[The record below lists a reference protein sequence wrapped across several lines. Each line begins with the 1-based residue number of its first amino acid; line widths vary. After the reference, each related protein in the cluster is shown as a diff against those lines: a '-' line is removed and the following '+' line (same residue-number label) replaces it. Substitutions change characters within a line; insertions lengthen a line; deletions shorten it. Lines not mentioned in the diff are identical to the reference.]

1 MANKQKLS
9 TTINKSIITKLRDQN
24 KLNDSLLV
32 LVSNLTLEDLIAI
45 KLELS
50 CDLINNRLY
59 GFDIWRNSNK
69 IVQEAILKFAISTT
83 KSKKDAAR
91 FLNLTYLEF
100 KKLLRKYEVEDYFK
114 DVWNFKAD
122 RFNLTKTFVRMP
134 HRGRKIIWRLA
145 GGEQEIHTRSV
156 FL

>member
-32 LVSNLTLEDLIAI
+32 LISNLTLEDLIAI

-50 CDLINNRLY
+50 CNLINNRLY

-83 KSKKDAAR
+83 NSKKDAAR
-91 FLNLTYLEF
+91 FLGLTYIEF
-100 KKLLRKYEVEDYFK
+100 KRVVSKYDVDNFFTED
-114 DVWNFKAD
+114 
-122 RFNLTKTFVRMP
+122 
-134 HRGRKIIWRLA
+134 I
-145 GGEQEIHTRSV
+145 
-156 FL
+156 

>member
-9 TTINKSIITKLRDQN
+9 TTINKSIITKLKDQS

-32 LVSNLTLEDLIAI
+32 LISNLTLEDLIAI

-50 CDLINNRLY
+50 CNFINNRLY

-69 IVQEAILKFAISTT
+69 IIQEAILKFAISTT

-91 FLNLTYLEF
+91 FLDLTYVEF
-100 KKLLRKYEVEDYFK
+100 KKLLRKYEVENYFN
-114 DVWNFKAD
+114 DV
-122 RFNLTKTFVRMP
+122 
-134 HRGRKIIWRLA
+134 
-145 GGEQEIHTRSV
+145 
-156 FL
+156 

>member
-32 LVSNLTLEDLIAI
+32 LISNLTLEDLIAI

-59 GFDIWRNSNK
+59 GFDIWRNSVY
-69 IVQEAILKFAISTT
+69 IVKDALLKFAISTT

-91 FLNLTYLEF
+91 FLGLTYADF
-100 KKLLRKYEVEDYFK
+100 KTACKKFK
-114 DVWNFKAD
+114 ID
-122 RFNLTKTFVRMP
+122 
-134 HRGRKIIWRLA
+134 I
-145 GGEQEIHTRSV
+145 
-156 FL
+156 

>member
-32 LVSNLTLEDLIAI
+32 LISNLTLEDLIAI

-59 GFDIWRNSNK
+59 GVDIWRNSNK
-69 IVQEAILKFAISTT
+69 ITHEAILKFAISTT

-91 FLNLTYLEF
+91 FLDLTYVEF
-100 KKLLRKYEVEDYFK
+100 KKLLRKYEVEEYFE
-114 DVWNFKAD
+114 DV
-122 RFNLTKTFVRMP
+122 
-134 HRGRKIIWRLA
+134 
-145 GGEQEIHTRSV
+145 
-156 FL
+156 

>member
-32 LVSNLTLEDLIAI
+32 LVSNLTLEDIIAI

-91 FLNLTYLEF
+91 FLGLTYSDF
-100 KKLLRKYEVEDYFK
+100 KKAIKKYKVT
-114 DVWNFKAD
+114 NF
-122 RFNLTKTFVRMP
+122 FEE
-134 HRGRKIIWRLA
+134 G
-145 GGEQEIHTRSV
+145 
-156 FL
+156 